1 MGAGFN
7 IQIVNA
13 TPYIINKQKS
23 DQYQMEWNPSSQ
35 ILPNSL
41 TQFYAEFKETI
52 GTYSIDDSA
61 YADYTVDGVSNFQFT
76 IRAQKKGVDNLSTPV
91 PSEAGYGVLVEWS
104 KNLPNDFWVYLPPA
118 LNNDSNGFKSSI
130 GWIHDGVVTVGIGY
144 FPNQSQQQIS
154 LPSPYPTPNYGSGGL
169 DDDLT
174 ALKPSVKFWANKW
187 MELFAPCIQNLHLN
201 ESTLPGTHD
210 AGTYKASGITQPWV
224 QTQYLDIN
232 EQLSQGVR
240 ALDLRLIIGNGSGDN
255 RFEICHG
262 TYTFELKLVDVL
274 NQVNYFLTSTSKEI
288 IILDLHIFQGTWT
301 TQDYQDVSNLIIK
314 TIGTNK
320 LIPPSGI
327 SQTLQDIWN
336 TSRRV
341 VVGAREFN
349 SDMSGWIEQ
358 NTPFWDSS
366 VKQFW
371 CGTSVTTWSSVSS
384 YLQQQID
391 QVSQPKAFFWSLM
404 AQYNYIVTGG
414 VPGVPANVPQ
424 ELSKFF
430 TGLNGIKSNIIAT
443 DWWNRVNSNS
453 GQTETSIPN
462 FSALINAVPLNI
474 LKGYRRQNNL
484 PLW

>member
-104 KNLPNDFWVYLPPA
+104 KNLPNDFWV
-118 LNNDSNGFKSSI
+118 
-130 GWIHDGVVTVGIGY
+130 
-144 FPNQSQQQIS
+144 
-154 LPSPYPTPNYGSGGL
+154 YPTPNYGSGGL

-336 TSRRV
+336 TSGRV